1 MKLFARSATADNLG
15 KPERVSRGALAS
27 SRPALVAALVLAIAA
42 GGSAHLYL
50 ERLEAEIAGGAK
62 VKVLGLGSDLPP
74 GSRLSEASLVER
86 EVPAAYV
93 LERQVL
99 ASDLDDV
106 LGARLQN
113 ALSSGDALL
122 WTALPGMARSARSLA
137 SLVAGGMRAIHVS
150 AGAASFDGLLRPGD
164 RVDLLYTDS
173 LSGGAGTSTLLQNLL
188 VLAVGADV
196 GLVGSEPGKAP
207 RRRSDSLSLSVTAEQ
222 AQLVTQAEIS
232 GRLRISLR
240 NPGDTR
246 LTDSLDRAGTDALR
260 AARARMDWRRPAP
273 AKQGTIDHVR

>member
-1 MKLFARSATADNLG
+1 M
-15 KPERVSRGALAS
+15 
-27 SRPALVAALVLAIAA
+27 AALVLAIAA
-42 GGSAHLYL
+42 GASAHLYL
-50 ERLEAEIAGGAK
+50 ERLEAEIAGGSK
-62 VKVLGLGSDLPP
+62 VKVLGLGSDVPP
-74 GSRLSEASLVER
+74 GARLSEASLVER

-122 WTALPGMARSARSLA
+122 WTDLAGMARSARSLA
-137 SLVAGGMRAIHVS
+137 SLVAAGMRAIHVS

-173 LSGGAGTSTLLQNLL
+173 QSGSAGTSTLLQNLL
-188 VLAVGADV
+188 VLAVGSDV
-196 GLVGSEPGKAP
+196 GLAGSEMGKSP
-207 RRRSDSLSLSVTAEQ
+207 RRRSGSLSLSVTAEQ
-222 AQLVTQAEIS
+222 AQLVTQAESS

-240 NPGDTR
+240 TPDDTR
-246 LTDSLDRAGTDALR
+246 LTDSLERAGSDALK
-260 AARARMDWRRPAP
+260 AARARTDWRRPAT
-273 AKQGTIDHVR
+273 AKQGKIDHVR